1 MGLLSLGFQTDL
13 LVRMSVVRST
23 PSQAGKPRGCQQPE
37 KSQEPEWHLPMK
49 VGTGTRARVA
59 TNEYMES

>member
-1 MGLLSLGFQTDL
+1 MGLLSLGFQTEL

-49 VGTGTRARVA
+49 DGNWNQGKSG
-59 TNEYMES
+59 NK